1 MGIIISLPKCGCEDQ
16 AEAVSV
22 VQNLLTWCPVP
33 SRGKDV
39 NYLLIFPRA
48 VFCLVLGAPLDPVFQ
63 VPLDSLYHMALCLR
77 KQTYGEGLV
86 CGWEGEMC
94 LEKRP

>member
-1 MGIIISLPKCGCEDQ
+1 MGIIISIPKCGCENQ

-22 VQNLLTWCPVP
+22 VQNLLAWCPVP
-33 SRGKDV
+33 SRGKNV

-48 VFCLVLGAPLDPVFQ
+48 VFYLVLGPPLDPVFQ
-63 VPLDSLYHMALCLR
+63 VPLDSLYHMALWLS
-77 KQTYGEGLV
+77 KQPYGEGLV